1 MRNEPNNTHIH
12 LTHPTCTKHHKATRL
27 VQPFRVGTVE
37 IEEVDVTHAVEQP
50 I

>member
-1 MRNEPNNTHIH
+1 MNQTTPTFT
-12 LTHPTCTKHHKATRL
+12 LHPTCTKHHKATRL